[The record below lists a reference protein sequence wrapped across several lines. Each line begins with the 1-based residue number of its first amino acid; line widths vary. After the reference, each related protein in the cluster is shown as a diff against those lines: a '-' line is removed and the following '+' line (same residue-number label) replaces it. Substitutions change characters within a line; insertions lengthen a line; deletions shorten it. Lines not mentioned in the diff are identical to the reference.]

1 MEDKNAI
8 WTRISKADLEKH
20 PVLLDEVKS
29 LAKTHLEATVG
40 HHLDEVEYTLTDYDE
55 DTMRLDCKVKEEVAS

>member
-1 MEDKNAI
+1 MEENAI
-8 WTRISKADLEKH
+8 WTRISKVDLEKD

-40 HHLDEVEYTLTDYDE
+40 HPLDEVEYTLTDYDE
-55 DTMRLDCKVKEEVAS
+55 DTMRLDCKVKEKLAS